1 MPKLRVGMPPT
12 SYKNPLFIISTVNRQ
27 PLNYLSFLIIN
38 AKLYYVMSRTV
49 LLINPPIY
57 DFAAYDFF
65 NKPLGL
71 LYLASFLRQ
80 AGYEIRYLDCLDR
93 NHPALTDVPNLP
105 VTRPNGT
112 GKYYHET
119 LETPAC
125 LKHIPRIYRR
135 YGLPENILSDLL
147 EVVKNHHPPQAV
159 LVTSMMTYWYPAV
172 VDTIKLVRKI
182 IPNVP
187 VALGGVYATLIPDH
201 AQKTCQPDKLFTGPS
216 MRNVLR
222 WLDGLTHTQR
232 DYSPIQEDFP
242 HWPLLAYDLYPKL
255 NYLTLIT
262 SLGCPFHCDYCASR
276 NLQPHLQQL
285 PPVTFLEQLH
295 QLLPMLNLTQSRI
308 NLAFMDDALLASA
321 ENHII
326 PILQQTEKIDLPLY
340 FHCPNGLHCR
350 FVTPEVAELMVT
362 NRFRM
367 IRLSFESAD
376 TAARWQKA
384 SDNKTSESDLMQA
397 VENLETAG
405 YRRADLEGY
414 ILTGLPGQTY
424 NEIRQSADFVHDLG
438 IQVRLC
444 QYSPIPGTKLFAN
457 SCREYG
463 VDPTEPLL
471 HNNSI
476 LPALDK
482 RITLNDFQKFKDHI
496 QSLNRSLV

>member
-1 MPKLRVGMPPT
+1 
-12 SYKNPLFIISTVNRQ
+12 
-27 PLNYLSFLIIN
+27 
-38 AKLYYVMSRTV
+38 MSRTV
-49 LLINPPIY
+49 LCINPPIY

-80 AGYEIRYLDCLDR
+80 ACYEIRYIDCLDR
-93 NHPALTDVPNLP
+93 NHPALTDIPNLP
-105 VTRPNGT
+105 VTRSNGT
-112 GKYYHET
+112 GKYCNQV
-119 LETPAC
+119 LDTPDC
-125 LKHIPRIYRR
+125 LQHIPRTYRR
-135 YGLPENILSDLL
+135 YGLPENILSALL
-147 EVVKNHHPPQAV
+147 EAEINQHPPQAV

-172 VDTIKLVRKI
+172 ADIIRLVRKI

-187 VALGGVYATLIPDH
+187 IALGGVYATLMPDH
-201 AQKTCQPDKLFTGPS
+201 AQKICQPDKLFTGPS

-222 WLDGLTHTQR
+222 WLDQLTNTRR
-232 DYSPIQEDFP
+232 DYHAIQDDFP
-242 HWPLLAYDLYPKL
+242 HWPLLAYDLYPRL

-276 NLQPHLQQL
+276 NLQPHMQQL

-295 QLLPMLNLTQSRI
+295 QQLPLLYRDTRVAASSEHSELGDGECQKI
-308 NLAFMDDALLASA
+308 NLAFMDDALLANA

-326 PILQQTEKIDLPLY
+326 PILEQSQKIDLPLY

-350 FVTPEVAELMVT
+350 FVTPEVATLMYA

-367 IRLSFESAD
+367 IRLSLESAD

-384 SDNKTSESDLMQA
+384 SDNKTSEHDLTQA
-397 VENLETAG
+397 VENLENAG

-414 ILTGLPGQTY
+414 ILTGLGGQTY
-424 NEIRQSADFVHDLG
+424 EEIRQSADFVHDLG

-444 QYSPIPGTKLFAN
+444 QYSPIPGTKLFEN

-463 VDPTEPLL
+463 VDPHEPLL

-476 LPALDK
+476 LPVLDK
-482 RITLNDFQKFKDHI
+482 RLSFDDFQKFKDHI
-496 QSLNRSLV
+496 QSLNRLLL

>member
-1 MPKLRVGMPPT
+1 MPK
-12 SYKNPLFIISTVNRQ
+12 
-27 PLNYLSFLIIN
+27 
-38 AKLYYVMSRTV
+38 TV

-71 LYLASFLRQ
+71 LYLASFLRRV
-80 AGYEIRYLDCLDR
+80 GYEIRFLDCLDR
-93 NHPALTDVPNLP
+93 NHPVLTDIPNLP

-119 LETPAC
+119 IDRPDC
-125 LKHIPRIYRR
+125 LQHVPRTYRR
-135 YGLPENILSDLL
+135 YGLPENIFSALL
-147 EVVKNHHPPQAV
+147 EAEASQHPPLAV
-159 LVTSMMTYWYPAV
+159 LVTGMMTYWYPAV
-172 VDTIKLVRKI
+172 ADAIKLVRQF

-187 VALGGVYATLIPDH
+187 IALGGVYATLMPDH
-201 AQKTCQPDKLFTGPS
+201 AQKICQPDKLFTGPS
-216 MRNVLR
+216 MSNVLR
-222 WLDGLTHTQR
+222 WLDDLTHTQR
-232 DYSPIQEDFP
+232 DSHAIQEDFP
-242 HWPLLAYDLYPKL
+242 HWPLPAYDLYPRL

-276 NLQPHLQQL
+276 NLQPRLQQL
-285 PPVTFLEQLH
+285 PPELFLEQLH
-295 QLLPMLNLTQSRI
+295 QQLPLLSRDARVAASSEHCELGDGEYQKI
-308 NLAFMDDALLASA
+308 NLAFMDDALLANA

-326 PILQQTEKIDLPLY
+326 PILQQTQKIDLPLY

-350 FVTPEVAELMVT
+350 FVTPEVATLMYA

-384 SDNKTSESDLMQA
+384 SDNKTSERDLIQA
-397 VENLETAG
+397 VENLENAG

-424 NEIRQSADFVHDLG
+424 GEIRQSADFVHHLG

-444 QYSPIPGTKLFAN
+444 QYSPIPGTKLFEL

-463 VDPTEPLL
+463 VDPHEPLL

-482 RITLNDFQKFKDHI
+482 RLTFNDFQTFKDYI
-496 QSLNRSLV
+496 QSLNRKIVKG

>member
-1 MPKLRVGMPPT
+1 
-12 SYKNPLFIISTVNRQ
+12 
-27 PLNYLSFLIIN
+27 
-38 AKLYYVMSRTV
+38 
-49 LLINPPIY
+49 
-57 DFAAYDFF
+57 
-65 NKPLGL
+65 
-71 LYLASFLRQ
+71 
-80 AGYEIRYLDCLDR
+80 
-93 NHPALTDVPNLP
+93 LTDVPNPP

-112 GKYYHET
+112 GKYYNEIID
-119 LETPAC
+119 TPAC
-125 LKHIPRIYRR
+125 LKHVPRTYRR
-135 YGLPENILSDLL
+135 YGLPGNILSDLL
-147 EVVKNHHPPQAV
+147 EAEKNHHPPQAV
-159 LVTSMMTYWYPAV
+159 IVTSMMTYWYPAV
-172 VDTIKLVRKI
+172 ADTIKLVRKI

-187 VALGGVYATLIPDH
+187 VALGGVYATLMPEH
-201 AQKTCQPDKLFTGPS
+201 AKITCQPDKLFIGPS
-216 MRNVLR
+216 MRNVIR
-222 WLDGLTHTQR
+222 WLDDLKNTQR
-232 DYSPIQEDFP
+232 DYKSFRENFP
-242 HWPLLAYDLYPKL
+242 QWHLPAYDLYPQL

-308 NLAFMDDALLASA
+308 NLAFMDDALFANA

-326 PILQQTEKIDLPLY
+326 PILQQTQKIDLPLY

-350 FVTPEVAELMVT
+350 FVTPELAKLMYA

-376 TAARWQKA
+376 TAARWQQA
-384 SDNKTSESDLMQA
+384 SDNKTSERDLTQA

-424 NEIRQSADFVHDLG
+424 DEIRQSADFVHDLG

-444 QYSPIPGTKLFAN
+444 QYSPIPGTKLFEL

-463 VDPTEPLL
+463 VNPAEPLL

-476 LPALDK
+476 LPVLDK
-482 RITLNDFQKFKDHI
+482 RLTFNDFQKFKDYI
-496 QSLNRSLV
+496 QSLNRSL

>member
-1 MPKLRVGMPPT
+1 
-12 SYKNPLFIISTVNRQ
+12 
-27 PLNYLSFLIIN
+27 LSFIVIN
-38 AKLYYVMSRTV
+38 AKLYYEMSRMV

-71 LYLASFLRQ
+71 LYLAAFLRQ
-80 AGYEIRYLDCLDR
+80 AGYDIRWIDCLDR
-93 NHPALTDVPNLP
+93 NHPALTDIPHLP

-112 GKYYHET
+112 GKYYREII
-119 LETPAC
+119 ETPAC
-125 LKHIPRIYRR
+125 LKHVPRTYRR
-135 YGLPENILSDLL
+135 YGLPEKILSELL
-147 EVVKNHHPPQAV
+147 EAEYNHHPPQAV
-159 LVTSMMTYWYPAV
+159 LITSMMTYWYPAV
-172 VDTIKLVRKI
+172 VDTIKLVRQI

-187 VALGGVYATLIPDH
+187 VALGGVYATLMPDH
-201 AQKTCQPDKLFTGPS
+201 AQKICQPDILFTGPS
-216 MRNVLR
+216 LLNVLR
-222 WLDGLTHTQR
+222 WLDDLTNTQR
-232 DYSPIQEDFP
+232 DYNAIQEDFP
-242 HWPLLAYDLYPKL
+242 HWPLLAYDLYPRL

-276 NLQPHLQQL
+276 NLQPRLQELPPNLFLQQ
-285 PPVTFLEQLH
+285 VH
-295 QLLPMLNLTQSRI
+295 QLLPQLTKCSANVAPPPSAENIRI
-308 NLAFMDDALLASA
+308 NLAFMDDALLANA

-326 PILQQTEKIDLPLY
+326 PILQQTQKINLPLY

-350 FVTPEVAELMVT
+350 FVTPEVAKLMYA

-376 TAARWQKA
+376 SAVRWQKA
-384 SDNKTSESDLMQA
+384 SDNKTSENDLIRA
-397 VENLETAG
+397 VENLENAG

-424 NEIRQSADFVHDLG
+424 DEIRQSADFVHHLG

-444 QYSPIPGTKLFAN
+444 QYSPIPGTKLFEL

-463 VDPTEPLL
+463 VDPSEPLL

-482 RITLNDFQKFKDHI
+482 RLSYDDFQNFKDHI
-496 QSLNRSLV
+496 QSLNRSLL